1 MNFSLKS
8 SFSAKA
14 LARQERCA
22 RTREFLRVPYCF
34 QTFFFAKINNPK
46 SLYLKKASYL
56 ALCLQPLNKNPLLW
70 LCQPALSD
78 LSTHLEED
86 KNQMAA
92 PGRER
97 GITALSDV
105 TKSQFLKNVFLALG
119 F

>member
-8 SFSAKA
+8 SFSAEA
-14 LARQERCA
+14 LARQERYA
-22 RTREFLRVPYCF
+22 RTREF
-34 QTFFFAKINNPK
+34 FFAEINNPK

-86 KNQMAA
+86 KTQMAA

-97 GITALSDV
+97 YHCP
-105 TKSQFLKNVFLALG
+105 F
-119 F
+119 